1 MKPPPFTSWLVALL
15 LSFLTISHSLA
26 ALLVTGGSNFSI
38 GIPAGSTNPSTTTGT
53 DFGSVTVPGSVS
65 HTFRLKNDSNAVI
78 QLVSLGLT
86 GPAFSITNGAVS
98 STINL
103 AANATRDFTIAFNP
117 VSAGTKTGTVT
128 IVAVGITPFTFD
140 LAGEALGAPEIVV
153 RGRPN
158 SPLTYLNITDGDT
171 TPDVGNGTDFS
182 NYDISAGALTRTFEI
197 ENSGTAQLVIDS
209 ITENSP
215 AFSITG
221 IPSVVGVGK
230 TATFSVKFNPVTQ
243 GDVSATVTIANNDAS
258 ENPFTFS
265 VKGSGRGPA
274 ISVLGGTAQNFAIT
288 NGDNTPSLLNNTD
301 FGTVVAGSPSI
312 SRTFKIA
319 NNGNEN
325 LVFTSVTDD
334 SVAFSVTSAPAL
346 NTPLAP
352 GASTTFNVV
361 LDTKVAG
368 LKSGTILILTNDP
381 ENGVFSFDV
390 AANATGNPEIVV
402 EGEDTV
408 LKTRDPILDGES
420 AVSVADGTTFG
431 TLPVSNSSVSHNFF
445 IRNTGNAKLNVS
457 AITSSNTEFA
467 ITATPGAIAADGEL
481 SFSIRFNPAV
491 TGLRSA
497 TISIA
502 SDDASENP
510 FTFAVSGN
518 GSGGLTEVK
527 GGINFAT
534 IIPNG
539 DSSPSTADNTD
550 FGSATA
556 GSGSVTRTFR
566 IFNRGNADLIVSAIL
581 DDGAA
586 FSITSNPSPATLT
599 PGNSRD
605 FNIVFAPTSAGAK
618 RATVTVSSND
628 PVTPAYSFDVSGTA
642 TGTAIVAVSGPGIVP
657 NTFAP
662 IPNGASITNSANGTS
677 FGSVL
682 VTDAPVSRTFQ
693 IANTGSAQLSIT
705 AITDNSPAFS
715 ISNIPAVVGVNQTKN
730 FTITFDPASP
740 AYFYATISVTS
751 STSPDEA
758 YSFRVDGTG
767 TGGQLELRPE
777 ATSGFGPAIP
787 NGDSSPSIEEGTA
800 WAVDLDG
807 TPMYYR
813 DFKATNIGNA
823 PLTIHGFNFNSPAW
837 SWITGFPQAFP
848 IVLNPGASTM
858 LSTIQ
863 FQPVAAGS
871 KYTTVTIDLLGGV
884 TSRFSFDMSGE
895 ATGTP
900 GLSVSGRSLDLAGTL
915 FVSIPDASTTIT
927 PSNGTEFGEV
937 NAVSGSVSHTFE
949 IANSGSSQL
958 EISAITENSP
968 HFRISGAPTIIGV
981 NQSKTFTITF
991 DPSATGTKSTTIT
1004 ISSNAPGDAAA
1015 YSFNVRGTGTGPDIA
1030 ISGGIN
1036 FAIPIATGDVSPS
1049 SADGTDFGSTAIT
1062 GSIVTRK
1069 FRIDNT
1075 GNDALSVV
1083 AATSSNNAFS
1093 VSGIPGVI
1101 APIAPG
1107 GSVEFSV
1114 SFDPA
1119 TTGPASSIIALASN
1133 DPDEMPFT
1141 FTVSGY
1147 GIDDHPFIN
1156 VRGKRGD
1163 VIHTGPTLDLG
1174 TVDAGSLLT
1183 AVFAIENTGSGI
1195 LTVSSVTETS
1205 NQFNIASAPTAP
1217 IAPDASDDFRI
1228 RFQSPT
1234 AGTFTTTITIASD
1247 ADNIQAFTFS
1257 VRATASASSQRA
1269 VADLEVYGG
1278 SDLDAAITNGD
1289 ADPRRFDG
1297 TDAGPV
1303 EIGQSIQR
1311 TFRIRN
1317 AGAAPLAISGI
1328 NLTGATGSVSAFP
1341 PALQPNSFADISV
1354 TLAPSSPGPQLW
1366 NLAITSSDPDEASFS
1381 FAITAEGVP
1390 ASFRTAITNL
1400 AIVGTSAELTFVS
1413 NPLKT
1418 YRIAYSSDLS
1428 TWSRTPALSNIP
1440 GDASPQTYV
1449 LLNATSIIGPKAFF
1463 RVEEE

>member
-1 MKPPPFTSWLVALL
+1 MKPPPFNTWLFALL
-15 LSFLTISHSLA
+15 VSFLTISHSLA
-26 ALLVTGGSNFSI
+26 ALSVSGGTNFSVS
-38 GIPAGSTNPSTTTGT
+38 IPAGSTNPSTTSGT

-65 HTFRLKNDSNAVI
+65 HTFRLKNDGNATI

-103 AANATRDFTIAFNP
+103 PAQATRDFTVAFNP

-128 IVAVGITPFTFD
+128 IVAVGVTPFTFD
-140 LAGEALGAPEIVV
+140 LEGEALGAPEIIV

-158 SPLTYLNITDGDT
+158 SLLTYLNITDGDT
-171 TPDVGNGTDFS
+171 TPDAGNGTDFGDF
-182 NYDISAGALTRTFEI
+182 DISGGALTRTFEI

-258 ENPFTFS
+258 EDPFTFS

-274 ISVLGGTAQNFAIT
+274 ISVLGGIAQNLVIT
-288 NGDNTPSLLNNTD
+288 NGDNTPSPLDSTD
-301 FGTVVAGSPSI
+301 FGTVVAGSPSV
-312 SRTFKIA
+312 SKTFKIT

-325 LVFTSVTDD
+325 LVFTSLTDD
-334 SVAFSVTSAPAL
+334 SVAFSITSAPAL
-346 NTPLAP
+346 NSQLAP

-361 LDTKVAG
+361 LDTKIAG
-368 LKSGTILILTNDP
+368 PKSGTIQILTNDP

-390 AANATGNPEIVV
+390 AASATGDPEIVV
-402 EGEDTV
+402 EGEDAV

-420 AVSVADGTTFG
+420 AVSPADGTTFG
-431 TLPVSNSSVSHNFF
+431 TLPVTNSSLSHNFY

-467 ITATPGAIAADGEL
+467 VTATPGPVAADGEL

-497 TISIA
+497 TITIA

-510 FTFAVSGN
+510 FTFTVSGS
-518 GSGGLTEVK
+518 GTGGLTEVK

-539 DSSPSTADNTD
+539 DSTPSTADNTD
-550 FGSATA
+550 FGTATA

-566 IFNRGNADLIVSAIL
+566 IFNRGNADLLVSAIL

-618 RATVTVSSND
+618 RATVTVTSND

-642 TGTAIVAVSGPGIVP
+642 TGIGILEVSGPGIVP
-657 NTFAP
+657 GTFAP
-662 IPNGASITNSANGTS
+662 IPNGANITNIANGTS
-677 FGSVL
+677 FGSVP
-682 VTDAPVSRTFQ
+682 VTAAPVSRTFQ
-693 IANTGSAQLSIT
+693 LANTGSAQLSIT
-705 AITDNSPAFS
+705 AITENSPAFS
-715 ISNIPAVVGVNQTKN
+715 ISNIPTVVGVNQSKT

-740 AYFYATISVTS
+740 SYFYATITVTT
-751 STSPDEA
+751 STSPDESF
-758 YSFRVDGTG
+758 SFRVDGTG
-767 TGGQLELRPE
+767 TGGQLELRPK
-777 ATSGFGPAIP
+777 TIDGFGPAIP
-787 NGDSSPSIEEGTA
+787 DGDSSPSNDEGTL
-800 WAVDLDG
+800 WYVDLEV

-813 DFKATNIGNA
+813 DFKATNTGNA
-823 PLTIHGFNFNSPAW
+823 PLTILGLNFNSPAW

-848 IVLNPGASTM
+848 IVLNPGASTV

-863 FQPVAAGS
+863 FYPVAAGS
-871 KYTTVTIDLLGGV
+871 KYTTVTIPLLGSV
-884 TSRFSFDMSGE
+884 SSLFSFDMSGE
-895 ATGTP
+895 ATGEAN
-900 GLSVSGRSLDLAGTL
+900 LSVSGRSLDLPGTP
-915 FVSIPDASTTIT
+915 FVSVPDGITIT
-927 PSNGTEFGEV
+927 STANGTEFGEV
-937 NAVSGSVSHTFE
+937 STISTSVSHSFE
-949 IANSGSSQL
+949 IANSGSAQL
-958 EISAITENSP
+958 EITSITENSP
-968 HFRISGAPTIIGV
+968 HFKVSNAPAIIGV
-981 NQSKTFTITF
+981 NQSKTFTVSF
-991 DPSATGTKSTTIT
+991 DPAATGPQSTTIT
-1004 ISSNAPGDAAA
+1004 ISSNADGNAAS
-1015 YSFNVRGTGTGPDIA
+1015 YTFNVRGTGAGPDIA
-1030 ISGGIN
+1030 LAGGIN
-1036 FAIPIATGDVSPS
+1036 FAVPIVAGDVSPS

-1062 GSIVTRK
+1062 GSIVTRT

-1083 AATSSNNAFS
+1083 ASSSSNSAFS
-1093 VSGIPGVI
+1093 VTGIPGVI

-1107 GSVEFSV
+1107 GSAEFSV
-1114 SFDPA
+1114 SFDPT
-1119 TTGPASSIIALASN
+1119 TTGPATSTIALASN

-1163 VIHTGPTLDLG
+1163 VTHTGPTLDLG
-1174 TVDAGSLLT
+1174 TVDAGSILT
-1183 AVFAIENTGSGI
+1183 AVFTIENTGSGI
-1195 LTVSSVTETS
+1195 LTVSSVSETS

-1217 IAPDASDDFRI
+1217 IAPDASDDFRV
-1228 RFQSPT
+1228 RFQSPS
-1234 AGTFTTTITIASD
+1234 AGTFTTTITVASD

-1257 VRATASASSQRA
+1257 VRATASASAQRA

-1278 SDLDAAITNGD
+1278 SDLDATITNGD

-1317 AGAAPLAISGI
+1317 AGAAPLAINSI
-1328 NLTGATGSVSAFP
+1328 NLTGATGSVSSFP
-1341 PALQPNSFADISV
+1341 PSLQPNAFADISV
-1354 TLAPSSPGPQLW
+1354 TLAPTSPGPQLW

-1381 FAITAEGVP
+1381 FAIAAEGVP

-1400 AIVGTSAELTFVS
+1400 AIVGTSAELTFIS

-1428 TWSRTPALSNIP
+1428 TWSSTPALSNIP

-1449 LLNATSIIGPKAFF
+1449 LLNATTIIGPKAFF